1 MIIPGSMGTSSYV
14 LKGTATAME
23 RTFGSTCHGSGRVMS
38 RSQAKKKLT
47 GKEVSDRLLSQG
59 IIVRAPNEAAIA
71 DEAPEV
77 YKPSSEVV
85 QVVHDAGLS
94 TLVAR
99 LSPIGVIKG

>member
-1 MIIPGSMGTSSYV
+1 MGTSSYV
-14 LKGTATAME
+14 LKGTAVAME
-23 RTFGSTCHGSGRVMS
+23 RTFGSTCHGSGRIMS
-38 RSQAKKKLT
+38 RSQAKKTLT
-47 GKEVSDRLLSQG
+47 GKEVADHLLARG

-85 QVVHDAGLS
+85 QVVHNAGIS

-99 LSPIGVIKG
+99 LSPMGVIKG